1 MDWNYVYLDLCICY
15 KYCFFLIADYTLEGP
30 MDLLLCETLELST
43 QRKPGRP
50 KVPRPKAPGSPRNF
64 VCTFC
69 GKGFPSDSALTMH
82 YRIHTGEKPYTCEV
96 CSKAFTQK
104 GNLKAHMVTHTN
116 IQIWGLQQLQ
126 WWLLNYQFNLIST
139 HAPIS
144 ALGGL
149 YGLFT
154 LILFGFPPNHITEIE
169 L

>member
-1 MDWNYVYLDLCICY
+1 MDYPNFFVSNQKAESISIQRVKILFTCTYAFATYIL
-15 KYCFFLIADYTLEGP
+15 FLIADYTLEGP

-116 IQIWGLQQLQ
+116 IQI
-126 WWLLNYQFNLIST
+126 
-139 HAPIS
+139 
-144 ALGGL
+144 
-149 YGLFT
+149 
-154 LILFGFPPNHITEIE
+154 
-169 L
+169 